1 MEEEIKSGKK
11 ELTVSQSRVFRELK
25 RFIEKNGYPP
35 TNRELGDILGMK
47 APSVHEQLRRLE
59 EKKYISRKRHQARS
73 IDIIYKESTAG
84 HKIQGVK
91 ELCRVPVLGRIAA
104 GNPVF
109 AQENYEGEVLAD
121 SNLAAG
127 ARLFA
132 LIVTG
137 DSMMDADINDG
148 DMVIVRQQPA
158 AESGDIVA
166 AMIDDEATVKRLKI
180 TGSQVLLMPE
190 NPSYKQIDV
199 TMREDFRILGR
210 VVGMARLDY

>member
-1 MEEEIKSGKK
+1 MAVKTKSTKK
-11 ELTVSQSRVFRELK
+11 ELTVSQSSVFRKLK

-35 TNRELGDILGMK
+35 TSRELGDILGMK
-47 APSVHEQLRRLE
+47 APSVHEHLCRLE
-59 EKKYISRKRHQARS
+59 DKGYISRKKHQARS
-73 IDIIYKESTAG
+73 IDIIHTESTDR

-91 ELCRVPVLGRIAA
+91 KLCRVPVLGRIAA
-104 GNPVF
+104 GSPVF

-166 AMIDDEATVKRLKI
+166 AMLDDEATIKRLKI
-180 TGSQVLLMPE
+180 TGSQVLLIPE
-190 NPSYKQIDV
+190 NPSYRPMDV

-210 VVGMARLDY
+210 VIGMARLDY